1 MQVKQ
6 GSTVLASYV
15 YDGDGVLVKKVA
27 GGQTTVYVGAHYEKN
42 LTTGVVTKYYYLG
55 SQRVAMRVG
64 GTLTWIHGDHLGS
77 ASLTTNASRAVV
89 GEMRYFPYG
98 ETRWTTGTVGTDR
111 RYTGQREEAGLGL
124 YDYNARYYDPA
135 LGRFLQADTIVPE
148 AANPQSLNRYSYVY
162 NNPLRYVDPTG
173 HDGSDGGVLGGDSS
187 DPLAQLDNEQEES
200 EMYIISL
207 IQAGRWDE
215 YRRYQAFLKLI
226 HPGSIGV
233 YKWSGRFPG
242 PGDVPLRHWRRGG
255 GVHRHRRVS
264 RRTSVSTRLPQPRS
278 IQNEPL
284 LNQLAIYEV
293 EEISEEARHD
303 AAAYAV
309 TQYGT
314 GYSYSGLW
322 SIAERQLVRR
332 SGTARNWWS
341 RLWNR
346 AASHST
352 RATWRAFYVD
362 RFVPLL
368 PVEMPYYRTTAGSN
382 SAWAITT
389 RWGNSSPLRKTW

>member
-1 MQVKQ
+1 
-6 GSTVLASYV
+6 
-15 YDGDGVLVKKVA
+15 
-27 GGQTTVYVGAHYEKN
+27 
-42 LTTGVVTKYYYLG
+42 
-55 SQRVAMRVG
+55 
-64 GTLTWIHGDHLGS
+64 
-77 ASLTTNASRAVV
+77 
-89 GEMRYFPYG
+89 
-98 ETRWTTGTVGTDR
+98 
-111 RYTGQREEAGLGL
+111 
-124 YDYNARYYDPA
+124 
-135 LGRFLQADTIVPE
+135 
-148 AANPQSLNRYSYVY
+148 
-162 NNPLRYVDPTG
+162 
-173 HDGSDGGVLGGDSS
+173 
-187 DPLAQLDNEQEES
+187 
-200 EMYIISL
+200 MYIISL

-215 YRRYQAFLKLI
+215 YRRFMAFLKLI

-242 PGDVPLRHWRRGG
+242 PGDRRPLRHWRRGG

-309 TQYGT
+309 TQYENRLFLFGLVVNSGEAT
-314 GYSYSGLW
+314 GEKKWYCT
-322 SIAERQLVRR
+322 ELVVKALEQ
-332 SGTARNWWS
+332 GGVTFYQGNGV
-341 RLWNR
+341 L
-346 AASHST
+346 
-352 RATWRAFYVD
+352 YVD

>member
-1 MQVKQ
+1 M
-6 GSTVLASYV
+6 LASYV
-15 YDGDGVLVKKVA
+15 YDGDGTVLVKKVA

-89 GEMRYFPYG
+89 GEMRYYPYG

-135 LGRFLQADTIVPE
+135 LGRFLQADTIVPD

-215 YRRYQAFLKLI
+215 YRRFMAFLKLI

-242 PGDVPLRHWRRGG
+242 PGDVGHAVIGAEEGVFIGTGG
-255 GVHRHRRVS
+255 FQTDFGVYT
-264 RRTSVSTRLPQPRS
+264 TSAAE
-278 IQNEPL
+278 IYQNEPL

-293 EEISEEARHD
+293 EGISEEARHD
-303 AAAYAV
+303 TAAYAV

-352 RATWRAFYVD
+352 RAMACFLCGPIRASAACGD
-362 RFVPLL
+362 ALL
-368 PVEMPYYRTTAGSN
+368 PDN
-382 SAWAITT
+382 S
-389 RWGNSSPLRKTW
+389 RLEFRMGHHDQMGKLRAP